1 MERLIAIFSVLSVI
15 AMQSCEATSQKQE
28 TNDTL
33 KKDTDSLPAQIT
45 LLFAGDIMQHAPQ
58 IRGALQADG
67 TYDYTE
73 CFRFISSEISDADI
87 SVANFETTLAGPPY
101 TGYPTFSCPDELLR
115 DCKAAGFDVFLTANN
130 HTCDKGR
137 KGIERT
143 IEMMD
148 SMKVQHLGTYTDSIA
163 RERQYPFLLEKNGF
177 KIVLLN
183 YTYGTNGIPIPPPDV
198 VNIIDTVQIAAD
210 ISEAKRMNPDAIIA
224 FMHWGVEY
232 TINPVK
238 SQELLADWLIRK
250 GVTHVIGGHPH
261 VPEPIEIREDDYG
274 NKHVVAYSL
283 GNFVSNQSTPY
294 TYGGMLVKMTLEKD
308 STTRMSDCHYS
319 LYFVTRPAMS
329 VHKQHRVYPVS
340 TPDSLINPAE
350 IRLRDSFVNSIRPFF
365 EKNNKNIRE
374 IMTFDISAFAD

>member
-1 MERLIAIFSVLSVI
+1 MKRLIALFAILPVV
-15 AMQSCEATSQKQE
+15 AMQSCEATSQKKD

-33 KKDTDSLPAQIT
+33 AYVADTLPARIT

-58 IRGALQADG
+58 IHGALQADG

-73 CFRFISSEISDADI
+73 CFRFISSEISDADVSI
-87 SVANFETTLAGPPY
+87 ANFETTLAGPPY

-115 DCKAAGFDVFLTANN
+115 DCKAAGFDIFLTANN
-130 HTCDKGR
+130 HTCDKGKR
-137 KGIERT
+137 GIERT

-148 SMKVQHLGTYTDSIA
+148 SMKVSHLGTYTDSTT
-163 RERQYPFLLEKNGF
+163 RQQQYPFVLERNGF

-183 YTYGTNGIPIPPPDV
+183 YTYGTNGIPVPQPDV
-198 VNIIDTVQIAAD
+198 VNIIDTMQIAND
-210 ISEAKRMNPDAIIA
+210 IAEAKRMNPDAIIA

-238 SQELLADWLIRK
+238 SQEVLADWLIHK

-261 VPEPIEIREDDYG
+261 VPEPIEVREDNDG

-283 GNFVSNQSTPY
+283 GNFVSNQSVPY

-329 VHKQHRVYPVS
+329 GHKQHRVYPVS
-340 TPDSLINPAE
+340 VPDSLLNPAE
-350 IRLRDSFVNSIRPFF
+350 VKLKDSFVNSIRPFF
-365 EKNNKNIRE
+365 EKKNKNIHE
-374 IMTFDISAFAD
+374 VMTFDISAFAE